1 MDRPGSKKA
10 DFREPV
16 VLIRHSLEK
25 DAEPPR
31 RPCGQMIATE
41 GVHSWAYPC
50 HALGQYEAKLR
61 SAHKLSS
68 VQPRF
73 SLVPSL
79 AHTILLS

>member
-1 MDRPGSKKA
+1 
-10 DFREPV
+10 
-16 VLIRHSLEK
+16 
-25 DAEPPR
+25 
-31 RPCGQMIATE
+31 MIATE